1 MTPCPEPADIPCD
14 WEHPVQ
20 PHEILYLVK
29 RRRYEVTLAVPRR
42 HAIDWHEDQALLHVH
57 LNDQDGMHGFVFTF
71 EEMADF
77 YESLSRCLEYVRAEQ
92 QKRPG
97 THHL

>member
-1 MTPCPEPADIPCD
+1 MTQCHEPIDIARD
-14 WEHPVQ
+14 LEHPVHT
-20 PHEILYLVK
+20 HEILYLVK
-29 RRRYEVTLAVPRR
+29 RRRYEVALAVPRR
-42 HAIDWHEDQALLHVH
+42 HAIDWHEDQALVHVH

-92 QKRPG
+92 QKRSG